1 MMNVINAK
9 KTPIAQAMSKP
20 EGYILEDDALPAVQN
35 EQQKRKAGYRKL
47 KPGEGKK
54 IALAILVFLIR
65 AANKSIRY
73 LPLMLFI
80 FFVGILLIPADV
92 LFEIKTEWQN
102 AGTLNL
108 NDFTRLLD
116 MARTAIWNIWL
127 LTFACV
133 FVSDLHDLTFSK
145 HNAAF
150 GKTKRGDSK

>member
-1 MMNVINAK
+1 MNEINAK

-20 EGYILEDDALPAVQN
+20 EGYILEDDALSAVQS
-35 EQQKRKAGYRKL
+35 EQQKRKTGYRKL

-65 AANKSIRY
+65 TANKSIRY

-133 FVSDLHDLTFSK
+133 FVSDLHHLTFSK
-145 HNAAF
+145 HNAAS